1 MCYTKTGVV
10 MDVNNPTS
18 ITLMPCTDMKLT
30 YLDALTPVYY
40 CHTPEK
46 SAGDAYFAN
55 WDNAY
60 LDCCRLV
67 SRSGLPCFFKHHYT
81 PYTHQVKPI
90 IFWTPTTRIPGV
102 CMAQPLTLS
111 ASQHREV
118 LEEFIKDYIRN
129 SSQARAR
136 LEHNKHMSL
145 PVRLAFPELFQ
156 RETIKTRIAMLIGG
170 VTPEPSEIK
179 NQRRHLSPNA
189 RRERQRRRHQA
200 KAQAQT

>member
-1 MCYTKTGVV
+1 MCYTKSVG
-10 MDVNNPTS
+10 DRGFS
-18 ITLMPCTDMKLT
+18 TLMPCTDMKLI

-46 SAGDAYFAN
+46 SAGEPYFAA
-55 WDNAY
+55 WDIAY
-60 LDCCRLV
+60 INCCRLAAG
-67 SRSGLPCFFKHHYT
+67 SGIRCFFNQHTT
-81 PYTHQVKPI
+81 PAERIKPI
-90 IFWTPTTRIPGV
+90 IFWTPTTRIPGIS
-102 CMAQPLTLS
+102 MISPILLS

-118 LEEFIKDYIRN
+118 LDEFIKDYIRS
-129 SSQARAR
+129 SSQTRTR

-156 RETIKTRIAMLIGG
+156 RETMKTRIAMLIGG